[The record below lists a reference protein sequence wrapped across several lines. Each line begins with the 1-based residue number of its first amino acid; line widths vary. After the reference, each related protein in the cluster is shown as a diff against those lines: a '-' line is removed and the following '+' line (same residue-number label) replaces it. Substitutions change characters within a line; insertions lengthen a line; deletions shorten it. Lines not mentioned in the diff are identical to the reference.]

1 MRVLGRDDTREVIQ
15 AIYGYFYDLMN
26 DMGYNSL
33 LNMEDNGG
41 ELEPQDEYLYTLVKK
56 LTRSYEPSFSQDEI
70 KKLNNTI
77 PDMERAGYPQELIDA
92 MSRLHDLL
100 TGKRAK
106 AAKEARNILAANA
119 AGLFRAGQGTELT
132 AFNRVRGQPFFI
144 TEIASRLTNQP
155 RAMRESL
162 GGIGPVIRNL
172 RMVSRGEVP
181 APIGPRKT
189 RRNRSR
195 SGRSR
200 SRSASR

>member
-1 MRVLGRDDTREVIQ
+1 MPAILGHEDTTQ
-15 AIYGYFYDLMN
+15 AIEAIYTYFYDLMN
-26 DMGYNSL
+26 EMGYNSL

-41 ELEPQDEYLYTLVKK
+41 QLLPQDEYLYTLVKK
-56 LTRSYEPSFSQDEI
+56 LTGSREPSFSQDEI
-70 KKLNNTI
+70 MKLNNTI

-92 MSRLHDLL
+92 MSGLHELL

-106 AAKEARNILAANA
+106 ARKEARNILAANV
-119 AGLFRAGQGTELT
+119 AGLFRAGEGPELT
-132 AFNRVRGQPFFI
+132 AFNKVRGQPFFI

-155 RAMRESL
+155 RAMRESE

-172 RMVSRGEVP
+172 RQISRGRSP
-181 APIGPRKT
+181 KPLRRTT
-189 RRNRSR
+189 RRNRSS